1 MDFSYTETQ
10 TMVRDTLARF
20 LSDRYG
26 HETRMKIARSEAG
39 WSPDIWRAFA
49 EELGILAAPF
59 SEAHGGLGG
68 GAVENMIVMEELGRA
83 LVLEP
88 YLSTVVIGGGFAR
101 ELGRDDLIAGI
112 IGGAVTT
119 AFAWA
124 EPKGRYDL
132 ANVETTAKR
141 DGDGWVLNG
150 HKAVVRDAPFASHL
164 IVTARTAGGRR
175 EQQGLSLFLIE
186 NGAPGVVRRDY
197 PTVDGGRASEVYF
210 ENARIGA
217 EALLGEADAAF
228 PVIQK
233 IADEAT
239 AALAAEAVGVLR
251 ELHRQTQDYAQQR
264 KQFGQPIAK
273 FQVLQHRMVDMF
285 MEAEQA
291 ASMALMATLKLP
303 DPAAVSMAKAKIGKA
318 LQFSGQAAVQ
328 IHGGMGMTD
337 ELAVGHYFKRA
348 TMIEG
353 QFGSTDHHLQR
364 YEALAFGAAA

>member
-20 LSDRYG
+20 LADRYD
-26 HETRMKIARSEAG
+26 HETRMKIARSEG
-39 WSPDIWRAFA
+39 WSPEIWRAFA

-59 SEAHGGLGG
+59 SESHGGLGG
-68 GAVENMIVMEELGRA
+68 GAAENMIVMEELGKA

-101 ELGRDDLIAGI
+101 ETGRDDLIEGI
-112 IGGAVTT
+112 IAGTLTT

-132 ANVETTAKR
+132 ANVQTTAKR
-141 DGDGWVLNG
+141 SGGGWVLSG

-164 IVTARTAGGRR
+164 IVTARTGGSPR
-175 EQQGLSLFLIE
+175 ERSGISLFLVE
-186 NGAPGVVRRDY
+186 NGAKGVVRRDY
-197 PTVDGGRASEVYF
+197 PTVDGGRASEIYF
-210 ENARIGA
+210 ENAEVPA
-217 EALLGEADAAF
+217 EALLGEVDAAL
-228 PVIQK
+228 PLASRIV
-233 IADEAT
+233 DEAT
-239 AALAAEAVGVLR
+239 AALCAEAVGVLR

-291 ASMALMATLKLP
+291 ASMALMATVKLP
-303 DPAAVSMAKAKIGKA
+303 DPAAVSMAKAKIGKGLTHA
-318 LQFSGQAAVQ
+318 GQEAIQ

-348 TMIEG
+348 TMIES
-353 QFGSTDHHLQR
+353 QFGNTDWHLRR
-364 YEALAFGAAA
+364 YEALGFGQAA

>member
-20 LSDRYG
+20 LADRYD
-26 HETRMKIARSEAG
+26 HEARMKIARSDAG
-39 WSPDIWRAFA
+39 WSPAIWKALA

-59 SEAHGGLGG
+59 GEEHGGLGG
-68 GAVENMIVMEELGRA
+68 GPVENMIIMEELGRA
-83 LVLEP
+83 LVVEP
-88 YLSTVVIGGGFAR
+88 YLSTVVIGGGIAR

-112 IGGAVTT
+112 IGGAITA

-124 EPKGRYDL
+124 EPRGRYDL
-132 ANVETTAKR
+132 AHVETAAKR

-164 IVTARTAGGRR
+164 LVTARTGGGQRDNAGI
-175 EQQGLSLFLIE
+175 SLFLVD
-186 NGAPGVVRRDY
+186 NNAPGVVRRDY
-197 PTVDGGRASEVYF
+197 PTVDGGRASELYF
-210 ENARIGA
+210 ENAQIGA
-217 EALLGEADAAF
+217 EALLGEADAAL
-228 PVIQK
+228 PLIRK

-239 AALAAEAVGVLR
+239 VALCAEAVGVLK

-285 MEAEQA
+285 METEQA

-364 YEALAFGAAA
+364 YEMLAFGKAA

>member
-20 LSDRYG
+20 LADRYD
-26 HETRMKIARSEAG
+26 HETRMKIARGDG

-49 EELGILAAPF
+49 EDLGILAAPF
-59 SEAHGGLGG
+59 SEAQGGLGG
-68 GAVENMIVMEELGRA
+68 GAAETMIVMEELGKA

-101 ELGRDDLIAGI
+101 ETGRDDLIEGI
-112 IGGAVTT
+112 ISGTTTT

-124 EPKGRYDL
+124 EPKGRFDP
-132 ANVETTAKR
+132 ANVTTSAKR
-141 DGDGWVLNG
+141 SGGGWTLSG
-150 HKAVVRDAPFASHL
+150 HKAVVRDAPFASRL
-164 IVTARTAGGRR
+164 IVTARTGGGQR
-175 EQQGLSLFLIE
+175 ERSGISLFLVE
-186 NGAPGVVRRDY
+186 NGAKGIVRRDY
-197 PTVDGGRASEVYF
+197 PTADGGRASEVYF
-210 ENARIGA
+210 ENVDVPG

-228 PVIQK
+228 PLVSRI
-233 IADEAT
+233 IDEAT
-239 AALAAEAVGVLR
+239 TALCAEAVGVLR

-264 KQFGQPIAK
+264 KQFGQPISK

-303 DPAAVSMAKAKIGKA
+303 DPAAVSMAKAKIGKG
-318 LQFSGQAAVQ
+318 LTLSGQEAIQ

-337 ELAVGHYFKRA
+337 ELAIGHYFKRA
-348 TMIEG
+348 TMIES
-353 QFGSTDHHLQR
+353 QFGNTDWHLGR
-364 YEALAFGAAA
+364 YEALAFGEAA